1 MYGEEATRKAQ
12 LEGEEAAAAYEQ
24 EKKDIAEGKMVPAP
38 PKPEKKAPKPKQK
51 IKKSEKKKGKEKK
64 PEKKSDGKT
73 TTVKSK
79 KRKLSV
85 ESKAPEVEKKKMKI
99 KIKGKPGRK
108 PTGEESIAPIL
119 MKGVYRAFSL
129 TSERFLNVSVEDLIV
144 SAAPRMIAARDA
156 NYCVSADKNR
166 SAPVDD
172 MLRPC
177 LPQSA
182 ESTKDQ
188 AGAAML
194 VGLSSKLFGWDVNAF
209 VSSRVFDSV
218 ELEKN
223 ATAAL
228 TSEVATN
235 ESFRTL
241 LQGPLCVIGNASPSI
256 RKAHKQ
262 LGLGAIPIGGPV
274 GEIDCHIGGTL
285 LSCSETAA
293 AIRFAS
299 TTASDFQFA
308 ALNDEDIVTLNGKR
322 ITPGMGSF
330 PLFTEDICTVGAR
343 VFVFLRANIR

>member
-1 MYGEEATRKAQ
+1 MYGEEATRTAQ
-12 LEGEEAAAAYEQ
+12 REGEEAAAAYEQ
-24 EKKDIAEGKMVPAP
+24 EKKDIAAGKIVPAP
-38 PKPEKKAPKPKQK
+38 PKPEKKNPKPKT
-51 IKKSEKKKGKEKK
+51 KKGEKKKVKEKK
-64 PEKKSDGKT
+64 GEKNADGKT
-73 TTVKSK
+73 ATMKSK
-79 KRKLSV
+79 KRKLSI
-85 ESKAPEVEKKKMKI
+85 ENKAPEVEKKRI

-129 TSERFLNVSVEDLIV
+129 TSERFLNVTVEDMIA
-144 SAAPRMIAARDA
+144 SAVPRMVAARNA
-156 NYCVSADKNR
+156 NYCVSSDQNR

-182 ESTKDQ
+182 ESAKNDQ
-188 AGAAML
+188 AGAAL
-194 VGLSSKLFGWDVNAF
+194 LLGLSSKLFGWDVNAF

-223 ATAAL
+223 ATSAL

-299 TTASDFQFA
+299 TSASDFQFA

-330 PLFTEDICTVGAR
+330 PLFSEDICTVGAR